1 MIIRTQEDVTTAV
14 LSEIARAPD
23 LRFREIM
30 SALVRHLHAFAREVK
45 MSEAEL
51 RTAANIIIAIGQKS
65 TAAHN
70 EAILIAGSLGL
81 TNVVCLLN
89 NGNNGATET
98 TASMLGPFWRPDAPR
113 TENGASIVRS
123 PTPGEPIFVNA
134 WIKDPQGRPVTGA
147 EVDVWHSS
155 IEGYYENQDPVQA
168 DMNLRGRF
176 TSDADGHIAFRSIKP
191 AGYPIPADGPTGDL
205 LRAQGRANM
214 RPAHLHFLIYKPGF
228 KTHISQVYS
237 DDDPHLETD
246 CQFGVTQA
254 LIGHYVR
261 HDKEKAPAPDVTGPW
276 YSLDY
281 TFGIEA
287 GQAEWP
293 RAPISGKT
301 RGERPAIER
310 LKRSA

>member
-1 MIIRTQEDVTTAV
+1 MIIRTQEDVTPAV
-14 LSEIARAPD
+14 LSELARAPD
-23 LRFREIM
+23 PRFREIM

-45 MSEAEL
+45 LTEAEV
-51 RTAANIIIAIGQKS
+51 RTAANYIVAIGQKS
-65 TAAHN
+65 NETHN
-70 EAILIAGSLGL
+70 EAILMAGSLGL

-98 TASMLGPFWRPDAPR
+98 TANMLGPFWREQSPK

-134 WIKDPQGRPVTGA
+134 WIKDPEGKPVAGA

-155 IEGYYENQDPVQA
+155 TEGYYENQDPVQA
-168 DMNLRGRF
+168 DMNLRGKF
-176 TSDADGHIAFRSIKP
+176 FSDADGHIAFRSIKP
-191 AGYPIPADGPTGDL
+191 AGYPIPVDGPVGDL
-205 LRAQGRANM
+205 LRAQGRANL

-228 KTHISQVYS
+228 KTHVSQVYS

-246 CQFGVTQA
+246 CQFGVTRA

-261 HDKEKAPAPDVTGPW
+261 HDNEPAPSPDVTGPW

-281 TFGIEA
+281 TFGIEP
-287 GQAEWP
+287 GEAEWP
-293 RAPISGKT
+293 RAPISGKAQ
-301 RGERPAIER
+301 GERPALER
-310 LKRSA
+310 LKRV